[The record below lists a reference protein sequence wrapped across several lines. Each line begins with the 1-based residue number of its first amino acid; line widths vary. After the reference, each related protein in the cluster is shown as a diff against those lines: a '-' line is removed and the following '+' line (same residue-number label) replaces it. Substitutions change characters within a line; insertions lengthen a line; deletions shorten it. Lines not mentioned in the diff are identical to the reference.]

1 MTKTP
6 ISTNTVLDFK
16 DFRKYSDTL
25 CESGT
30 ARLGGVNN
38 ALSAGFLSV
47 LTVEACENYHKENI
61 IDLVKRFGFTE
72 EMGTKDYEFHNSGC
86 FVKLYFGMSQDRM
99 SDMVKVIDKPAVWW
113 LDAHVSGPNSAGH
126 EDYMEKGNDSA
137 YAQDNVITAEL
148 KIILAHRKD
157 HIILIDDQNGFTD
170 EVKKYMAMILE
181 ANSNYEFF
189 MYDEQRGD
197 ERYIDKCL
205 VCIPGGAECK

>member
-6 ISTNTVLDFK
+6 ISTGKVLDFK
-16 DFRKYSDTL
+16 DFRKYSDTFV
-25 CESGT
+25 ESGT
-30 ARLGGVNN
+30 AMGGGVER
-38 ALSAGFLSV
+38 AIGSGFANIRS
-47 LTVEACENYHKENI
+47 VEAKDTYYIHCVKKFIGLDISPEDICKGKVYTNIKEGGA
-61 IDLVKRFGFTE
+61 ID
-72 EMGTKDYEFHNSGC
+72 
-86 FVKLYFGMSQDRM
+86 LYFGMSQDVM
-99 SDMVKVIDKPAVWW
+99 KSMLTTITKPAVIWS
-113 LDAHVSGPNSAGH
+113 DAHVSGPNSAGH

-181 ANSNYEFF
+181 ANPNYEFF

-205 VCIPGGAECK
+205 VCIPN